1 MKKNKYCIVDIVIPN
16 YNKAHYL
23 NDCINSVINQ
33 TLKNW
38 RLFIID
44 DCSSDNSL
52 KILDK
57 FKRNKKIKI
66 IKLRKNSGPGNA
78 RNIGIKLSKS
88 KYLAFLDS
96 DDLWKKNKLKRQISF
111 MENSN
116 ISLSYTDYIS
126 FFENKKKI
134 VKTNLIK
141 KINYKTFLNNSSMNT
156 STMIIKR
163 KIIKN
168 LRFYSNEHIEDYIFK
183 CELLKKGHIAYKS
196 PEHSAY
202 YRIIKDSRSGKK
214 IKNIFQL
221 WRANKRFNNLS
232 FFQNIKSILLI
243 SINSLKKYGMK

>member
-66 IKLRKNSGPGNA
+66 VKLRKNLGPGNA
-78 RNIGIKLSKS
+78 RNMGIRLSKS

-126 FFENKKKI
+126 FFENKKK
-134 VKTNLIK
+134 
-141 KINYKTFLNNSSMNT
+141 S
-156 STMIIKR
+156 
-163 KIIKN
+163 
-168 LRFYSNEHIEDYIFK
+168 
-183 CELLKKGHIAYKS
+183 
-196 PEHSAY
+196 
-202 YRIIKDSRSGKK
+202 
-214 IKNIFQL
+214 
-221 WRANKRFNNLS
+221 
-232 FFQNIKSILLI
+232 
-243 SINSLKKYGMK
+243 